1 MKLKGDTINLM
12 KKINILY
19 AILLCSIGNTAYAA
33 GLKKTTLGMK
43 DLQTAIHT
51 LVGVVFLITGVIV
64 GALIW
69 RGNKTWEECSKWVL
83 GIAFAGGAAELIGIF
98 YS

>member
-1 MKLKGDTINLM
+1 MKLKGATINLM

-33 GLKKTTLGMK
+33 GLGMK